1 MAVPRSEPYIW
12 VTWLSKLLV
21 GEDSCE
27 WAAWFKA
34 QHGSFDKVPSS
45 FNQAA
50 WLMAHTSLLGQ
61 VRTDLEDKGLT
72 VFTERQNNFTLKG
85 KAATLGGQADLIGTS
100 GGSGLI
106 LDAKTGQPRTSDHV
120 QVMIYM
126 WAIPQALRQYQG
138 VVFDGKVVYTDH
150 EVPIPASAVD
160 DAFKT
165 NLIKLIRQVSSA
177 SPLRKVPSRMECGF
191 CPIARTECRDR
202 IEGPDDR
209 EPGAAASD
217 F

>member
-21 GEDSCE
+21 GEESCE

-34 QHGSFDKVPSS
+34 QHESYDKVPSS

-50 WLMAHTSLLGQ
+50 WLMGHTALLGQ
-61 VRTDLEDKGLT
+61 VRSALESSGHT
-72 VFTERQNNFTLKG
+72 VFTERQNKFTLKG
-85 KAATLGGQADLIGTS
+85 RAATLGGQADLIGTS
-100 GGSGLI
+100 GRSGLI
-106 LDAKTGQPRTSDHV
+106 LDAKTGTPKTSDHV

-138 VVFDGKVVYTDH
+138 VVFDGKVVYADH

-160 DAFKT
+160 ESFKT
-165 NLIKLIRQVSSA
+165 NLIKLIKQVSSS
-177 SPLRKVPSRMECGF
+177 SPLRKVPSGMECGY
-191 CPIARTECRDR
+191 CPIAKTECRDR
-202 IEGPDDR
+202 IEEAGGGKVV
-209 EPGAAASD
+209 EVSD